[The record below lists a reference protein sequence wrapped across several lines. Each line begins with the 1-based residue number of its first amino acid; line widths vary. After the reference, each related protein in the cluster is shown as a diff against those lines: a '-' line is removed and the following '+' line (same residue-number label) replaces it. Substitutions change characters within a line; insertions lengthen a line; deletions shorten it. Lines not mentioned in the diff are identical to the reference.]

1 MTKYNCVDLWD
12 RCLRIIKD
20 NVPESTYNTWFVPIK
35 PLKYE
40 ANERGGVLTIE
51 VPTQFFYEFIEE
63 KFLDLMR
70 AALYKGIGKG
80 TQLMYSIAV
89 GNGATQPK
97 AEVVDKGTITIPS
110 TTQETSAQPVV
121 EDEKRDPR
129 KITADQGT
137 LQNNWETYLK
147 ADYTFENFIEGSS
160 NKLPRVAAETVAQNP
175 GKTAFNPLFV
185 YGPSGIGK
193 THLVNAIGNRIMATF
208 PQKKVIYLSAHLFQ
222 VQYTN
227 AVRNNTVND
236 FIGFYQSIDVLII
249 DDIQEFAGATK
260 TQNTFFHIFN
270 HLHQNGKQLVM
281 TSDRSP
287 VMLQGM
293 EDRLLTRFKWGL
305 LAELERPNTELR
317 KNILK
322 NKMYRDGLKFPEA
335 VIDFIA
341 KNVNESVRDL
351 EGVVNALM
359 AYSIVYNKDVDLDLA
374 RSVIG
379 RITKIEEKKQLS
391 IENIIT
397 KVCAYF
403 DLEPISIQSK
413 SRKREIV
420 MARQIAMYLAKK
432 YTEASSSQIGMQ
444 IGKKDHATVLH
455 ACKMVKNLLDVDKNL
470 KFQMEEIEQQLA

>member
-1 MTKYNCVDLWD
+1 MTKYNYVDLWD

-40 ANERGGVLTIE
+40 ENERGGILTIE

-80 TQLMYSIAV
+80 TQLMYSIAM
-89 GNGATQPK
+89 GNGNALPK
-97 AEVVDKGTITIPS
+97 AEVADKGTITIPS
-110 TTQETSAQPVV
+110 TTQETSVQPVV
-121 EDEKRDPR
+121 ADEKRDPR
-129 KITADQGT
+129 KITDPAT
-137 LQNNWETYLK
+137 LQRNWETYLK
-147 ADYTFENFIEGSS
+147 ADYTFENFIEGTS

-175 GKTAFNPLFV
+175 GKTAFNPLFI

-335 VIDFIA
+335 VIDFVA
-341 KNVNESVRDL
+341 ENVNESVRDL

-379 RITKIEEKKQLS
+379 RIAKIEEKKQLS
-391 IENIIT
+391 IDNIVT

-455 ACKMVKNLLDVDKNL
+455 ACKIVKNLLDVDKNL
-470 KFQMEEIEQQLA
+470 KCQMDEIEQQLA

>member
-1 MTKYNCVDLWD
+1 MIKSDPVELWS

-20 NVPESTYNTWFVPIK
+20 NVPDSTYHTWFVPIR

-40 ANERGGVLTIE
+40 ENERGKILTIE

-70 AALYKGIGKG
+70 AALYRGIGQG
-80 TQLMYSIAV
+80 TQLMYSIAM
-89 GNGATQPK
+89 GNEAAQPK
-97 AEVVDKGTITIPS
+97 TEAAEKDTITIPS
-110 TTQETSAQPVV
+110 TTHETTNQPAPAN
-121 EDEKRDPR
+121 EARDAR
-129 KITADQGT
+129 KVAPQPTPQ
-137 LQNNWETYLK
+137 QNWETYLK

-160 NKLPRVAAETVAQNP
+160 NKLPRVASETVAQNP
-175 GKTAFNPLFV
+175 GKTAFNPLFI

-193 THLVNAIGNRIMATF
+193 THLVNAIGNRICAMY

-236 FIGFYQSIDVLII
+236 FIGFYQGVDVLII
-249 DDIQEFAGATK
+249 DDIQEFASATK

-322 NKMYRDGLKFPEA
+322 NKMYRDGLKFPE
-335 VIDFIA
+335 VVVDFIA
-341 KNVNESVRDL
+341 ENVNESVRDL
-351 EGVVNALM
+351 EGIVNALM
-359 AYSIVYNKDVDLDLA
+359 AYSIVYNKEVDLDLA

-379 RITKIEEKKQLS
+379 RITKIEEKKQTS
-391 IENIIT
+391 IDNIVE

-403 DLEPISIQSK
+403 DVEPLSLQSK
-413 SRKREIV
+413 SRKRDV
-420 MARQIAMYLAKK
+420 VAARQVAMFLAKK
-432 YTEASSSQIGMQ
+432 LTDASSAQIGMQ

-455 ACKMVKNLLDVDKNL
+455 ACKIVKRQLEVDKSL
-470 KFQMEEIEQQLA
+470 KLQLQEIEQQLA

>member
-1 MTKYNCVDLWD
+1 MTKYNYVDLWD

-40 ANERGGVLTIE
+40 ENERGGILTIE

-80 TQLMYSIAV
+80 TQLMYSIAM
-89 GNGATQPK
+89 GNGNALPK
-97 AEVVDKGTITIPS
+97 AEVADKGTITIPS
-110 TTQETSAQPVV
+110 TTQETSVQPVV
-121 EDEKRDPR
+121 ADEKRDSR
-129 KITADQGT
+129 KITDPAT
-137 LQNNWETYLK
+137 LQRNWETYLK
-147 ADYTFENFIEGSS
+147 ADYTFENFIEGIS

-175 GKTAFNPLFV
+175 GKTAFNPLFI

-236 FIGFYQSIDVLII
+236 FIGFYQSIDILII

-335 VIDFIA
+335 VIDFVA
-341 KNVNESVRDL
+341 ENVNESVRDL

-391 IENIIT
+391 IDNIVT

-455 ACKMVKNLLDVDKNL
+455 ACKIVKNLLDVDKNL
-470 KFQMEEIEQQLA
+470 KCQMDEIEQQLA